1 MQFGVFASDP
11 RAADVRLRP
20 HFDDVPPPTPH
31 GPNGH
36 SSFSHQ
42 NDIFPHHL
50 RRPHFFD
57 ENPSIPPCDSLNKN
71 FTHVPLAIFVL
82 SLGIFFLLRRVERP
96 RGRLS
101 TWILDLLRQSIASA
115 VSSCLFVFVFFLSM
129 DSRENSDPTMC
140 RIPVVSFFFDTF
152 IGLPLLYFAHKF
164 VFAAARRISLGRAR
178 YVLNGEIVR
187 VGLQSGNYGHPVRI
201 SVFVKQTLLLCSAYI
216 FTKFFA
222 SFLLYSVKSLDR
234 LLAMILLGWTWHMG
248 QGAEIL
254 MAKAVYPLIFWTIQ
268 YVAID
273 RIVRYSP
280 QTARKC
286 QGDLEEALGMY
297 EQGEQAGVELGG
309 PATVDEESTSI
320 PLQEVVDMRPH
331 SETATSRGSS
341 PARYADSRLSL
352 SLQEQLQRNI
362 SSPANECQDHTS
374 PISSPTGE
382 SPRHF
387 ALPSST
393 THTSI
398 LTTLLTP
405 PLRVSSVA
413 SPEPSCVNSHLGAA
427 EATAV
432 TQAASPPSYIT
443 PPMSVHYDPLDME
456 PDTEEELPTYADSQR
471 QALESRERD
480 RQRIM
485 DLKRH

>member
-1 MQFGVFASDP
+1 MQFGVFASGP
-11 RAADVRLRP
+11 PVAGVRLRP
-20 HFDDVPPPTPH
+20 HFDGVVPP

-36 SSFSHQ
+36 SSFPHQ
-42 NDIFPHHL
+42 NGIFPHHL
-50 RRPHFFD
+50 GRPHFFD
-57 ENPSIPPCDSLNKN
+57 ENPRIPPCDSLNKH
-71 FTHVPLAIFVL
+71 FTHVPFAVVVL
-82 SLGIFFLLRRVERP
+82 SLGIFFLLRRVERR
-96 RGRLS
+96 RGRLA

-115 VSSCLFVFVFFLSM
+115 VSSFLFVFVLFMSM
-129 DSRENSDPTMC
+129 DSREYSDPTMC
-140 RIPVVSFFFDTF
+140 RLPVVSLFFDTF

-164 VFAAARRISLGRAR
+164 VYAAARRISLGRAR
-178 YVLNGEIVR
+178 YVLNEEIVK

-273 RIVRYSP
+273 RIIRYSP

-286 QGDLEEALGMY
+286 QGDLEEAVDRY
-297 EQGEQAGVELGG
+297 EQGDQAGGELGG
-309 PATVDEESTSI
+309 HATVDEDSTSI

-331 SETATSRGSS
+331 YETATTRGSS
-341 PARYADSRLSL
+341 PARNADSRLSL
-352 SLQEQLQRNI
+352 SPQEQLQRNI
-362 SSPANECQDHTS
+362 SRPANESQDRSATPTS
-374 PISSPTGE
+374 QASSL
-382 SPRHF
+382 SPRQF

-398 LTTLLTP
+398 LTTLLAP
-405 PLRVSSVA
+405 PLRVSSA
-413 SPEPSCVNSHLGAA
+413 TCPEPSCANGHLGTA

-432 TQAASPPSYIT
+432 AQAPSPPSYIT
-443 PPMSVHYDPLDME
+443 PPISVHYDPLDME
-456 PDTEEELPTYADSQR
+456 PGAEEELPTYADSQR

>member
-11 RAADVRLRP
+11 RAAGVRRRP
-20 HFDDVPPPTPH
+20 HFDGVPPPSPH
-31 GPNGH
+31 GPSGH
-36 SSFSHQ
+36 SSFRHQ
-42 NDIFPHHL
+42 NGIFPHHL

-57 ENPSIPPCDSLNKN
+57 KTPSIPPCDSLNKH
-71 FTHVPLAIFVL
+71 FTHVPFAIFVL

-115 VSSCLFVFVFFLSM
+115 VSSCLFVFVLYMSM
-129 DSRENSDPTMC
+129 DSQEYSDPTMC
-140 RIPVVSFFFDTF
+140 RLPVVSFFFETF

-164 VFAAARRISLGRAR
+164 VFAAARRITLGRAR
-178 YVLNGEIVR
+178 YVLNDEIAR

-222 SFLLYSVKSLDR
+222 SFLLYSVKSLDG

-268 YVAID
+268 YVVIY
-273 RIVRYSP
+273 RIIRYSP

-286 QGDLEEALGMY
+286 QGDLEEALQRY
-297 EQGEQAGVELGG
+297 EQGEEGGVELGV
-309 PATVDEESTSI
+309 PATVDEELTSI

-331 SETATSRGSS
+331 SETATSRESS

-352 SLQEQLQRNI
+352 SPQAQLQRNI
-362 SSPANECQDHTS
+362 PPPANEYLEYSATPTS
-374 PISSPTGE
+374 QRSSPTGE
-382 SPRHF
+382 SPRLF
-387 ALPSST
+387 AFPSST

-405 PLRVSSVA
+405 PLRVSSVT
-413 SPEPSCVNSHLGAA
+413 SPEPSCANA
-427 EATAV
+427 EASVVAQTAP
-432 TQAASPPSYIT
+432 PPSYINPPT
-443 PPMSVHYDPLDME
+443 PVHYDPIEME
-456 PDTEEELPTYADSQR
+456 PGTEEELPTYADSQR

-480 RQRIM
+480 RQRLM